1 MTTIPSENTTVRLSA
16 KVYRVLLR
24 AYPAAFRE
32 EYGAHMLQVFQDY
45 SVRTYEQ
52 SGIQGILTLW
62 PITLLDFFK
71 SVIEEHLDKE
81 TFMTNEKYIRF
92 SGWSLMAGGVVM
104 MIAFGFGGLYETP
117 FGRTSVYE
125 IGQAI
130 LWSLVMLTFGLGL
143 FGLRA
148 RYRSQMGQLGNA
160 GVLIGGVASTISFV
174 GMFLSPLIAEDA
186 GWFFFFFGIL
196 LISSGIG
203 IFGIQAVRKP
213 VLPRW
218 NWVPLASGALI
229 PLLLILQGVLS
240 IFVDA
245 ADIIESLFM
254 IAVLGL
260 SIGTFILGFLLQ
272 GDREASTAAA

>member
-1 MTTIPSENTTVRLSA
+1 ML
-16 KVYRVLLR
+16 YWLL
-24 AYPAAFRE
+24 
-32 EYGAHMLQVFQDY
+32 
-45 SVRTYEQ
+45 
-52 SGIQGILTLW
+52 
-62 PITLLDFFK
+62 
-71 SVIEEHLDKE
+71 
-81 TFMTNEKYIRF
+81 
-92 SGWSLMAGGVVM
+92 
-104 MIAFGFGGLYETP
+104 
-117 FGRTSVYE
+117 
-125 IGQAI
+125 
-130 LWSLVMLTFGLGL
+130 
-143 FGLRA
+143 
-148 RYRSQMGQLGNA
+148 
-160 GVLIGGVASTISFV
+160 
-174 GMFLSPLIAEDA
+174 
-186 GWFFFFFGIL
+186 FFFCLL

-229 PLLLILQGVLS
+229 PVLFILQGVLS